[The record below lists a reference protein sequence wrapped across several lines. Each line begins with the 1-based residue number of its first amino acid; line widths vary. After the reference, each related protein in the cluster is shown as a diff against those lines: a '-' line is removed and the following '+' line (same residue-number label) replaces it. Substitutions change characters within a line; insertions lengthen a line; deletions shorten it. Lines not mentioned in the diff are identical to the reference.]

1 MNKDIISKINFLHE
15 NNQHE
20 EIIKLLEDENI
31 TLDYELTCLLA
42 RAYNNMNMLAD
53 DTGHFIQKGIDL
65 LLSVKDEGVND
76 PLWNYRIGYGYFYTD
91 REEEALKYFN
101 HAVELIPKTK
111 EQAEIWREY
120 NLGYLISECEDS
132 IKAKKINEAF
142 GNGENATEQSILDFI
157 LFTLLHRI
165 YPVDDIV
172 TDNSIYIPEWMLVIK
187 PNILSFTED
196 RIDIE
201 WSISCPLFD
210 NGIIEESFGAGN
222 NLKEAV
228 YMAVGIFS
236 SSLLQAVQNALTNN
250 NPLEYTSSFNSHIHK
265 WNVFYNTPFFSSD
278 KELDITIND
287 FYFWDIINDIL
298 KKYIGNQ
305 KMVCVKIYAA
315 KFAGN
320 LITECRIDDIFMNE
334 LSNDI
339 GEYLNDTIKSDIQF
353 FTIKQYFILIQHEE
367 TTLPYL
373 YADSEGYILLKNN
386 IKKICSIIHPFD
398 LDKDEDT
405 FYDLLDTLNESVD
418 DFTLCIEAL
427 IFIPE
432 IFAANVY
439 DNIDF
444 PEHMVLS
451 LNDEESTT
459 IYFTQFADYS
469 RIYRAIWEIFD
480 NYEDTNKRDELYNK
494 FINMSIT
501 VNGIMYEGK
510 ELNEESE
517 DIIVPVFELNADE
530 RFEVR

>member
-1 MNKDIISKINFLHE
+1 
-15 NNQHE
+15 
-20 EIIKLLEDENI
+20 
-31 TLDYELTCLLA
+31 
-42 RAYNNMNMLAD
+42 
-53 DTGHFIQKGIDL
+53 
-65 LLSVKDEGVND
+65 
-76 PLWNYRIGYGYFYTD
+76 
-91 REEEALKYFN
+91 
-101 HAVELIPKTK
+101 
-111 EQAEIWREY
+111 
-120 NLGYLISECEDS
+120 
-132 IKAKKINEAF
+132 
-142 GNGENATEQSILDFI
+142 
-157 LFTLLHRI
+157 
-165 YPVDDIV
+165 
-172 TDNSIYIPEWMLVIK
+172 MLVIK